1 MILYLVGGSTKLFS
15 GDASLVK
22 NYRPISLLSNA
33 SKILEHLIY
42 NKIIDHLAPWSLI
55 THHQFGFKKGK
66 SAVQQCLVFLHH
78 IFSSSCQTNWYIC
91 SMLLLGDLGACPPE
105 NFFKIAHL
113 EIESEDIFKN
123 TDVYRDNF

>member
-33 SKILEHLIY
+33 SKILEHPIY

-55 THHQFGFKKGK
+55 NHHQFGFKQGK
-66 SAVQQCLVFLHH
+66 SAVQQC
-78 IFSSSCQTNWYIC
+78 
-91 SMLLLGDLGACPPE
+91 
-105 NFFKIAHL
+105 
-113 EIESEDIFKN
+113 
-123 TDVYRDNF
+123 